1 MTIYLNWKGPQ
12 GRETLDEF
20 TREPKQTQREFMVY
34 IREMIRE
41 YQAAGMSVYRSSR
54 CCANWRD

>member
-20 TREPKQTQREFMVY
+20 TRETGQTQRDFMIYV
-34 IREMIRE
+34 RKMIDE
-41 YQAAGMSVYRSSR
+41 YRTAGMNVYRSSR